1 MGSCMKICVLNASN
15 PSTTLSLE
23 VDTYVSYREGRR
35 SCFDGQK
42 VLKPCRSWNAWTYA
56 LETEFFV
63 YGKDKWQGC
72 YQYDGIIL
80 LVNRDIHS
88 LIPLVKKLK
97 LMKKKV
103 AVSFHESVSDLITSS
118 GLPNED
124 LAQRWV
130 GLYDLVQECDFYLNI
145 FGQMQSFFEGW
156 FGVKKVKFANHCAP
170 LDWNHGFS
178 KPISERKHDILIGT
192 RTFQQRLP
200 RNTLVALG
208 TLNGMKDRDVHF
220 VSEDGDVEPLFKRIG
235 LTNIKVHKG
244 PMSWENWLK
253 FMSNFKIVAHM
264 DGSLNLGQI
273 CMDAAMVDVLP
284 VGSITWLNT
293 LLGTTDFGSSEVLKE
308 RIKKYDIDR
317 FLKSF
322 TDSYFLSEFKQ
333 IIHPDTAKKTL
344 LEVFE

>member
-1 MGSCMKICVLNASN
+1 MRICVVNCSN
-15 PSTTLSLE
+15 PLDTISLE
-23 VDTYVSYREGRR
+23 SDNYVDYRQGRQ
-35 SCFDGQK
+35 SCFDGDKCIKQ
-42 VLKPCRSWNAWTYA
+42 CRSWHGWPYA

-118 GLPNED
+118 GIPNED

-156 FGVKKVKFANHCAP
+156 FGVEKVKFANHCAP

-200 RNTLVALG
+200 RNTLIALA
-208 TLNGMKDRDVHF
+208 TLNGLARDKGKSVHF
-220 VSEDGDVEPLFKRIG
+220 VSEDGDVAPLLKRIG
-235 LTNIKVHKG
+235 LNHVVCHKG
-244 PMSWENWLK
+244 PFSWVDWLK
-253 FMSNFKIVAHM
+253 FMSDFKIIAHT
-264 DGSLNLGQI
+264 DQSANLGQI
-273 CMDAAMVDVLP
+273 CMDAVMVDVIP
-284 VGSITWLNT
+284 VGSNTWLNSVS
-293 LLGTTDFGSSEVLKE
+293 GNTDFGSSSVLRGKVL
-308 RIKKYDIDR
+308 RTINTFDFQDYFYPLDQLKK
-317 FLKSF
+317 
-322 TDSYFLSEFKQ
+322 

-344 LEVFE
+344 LEVFQ